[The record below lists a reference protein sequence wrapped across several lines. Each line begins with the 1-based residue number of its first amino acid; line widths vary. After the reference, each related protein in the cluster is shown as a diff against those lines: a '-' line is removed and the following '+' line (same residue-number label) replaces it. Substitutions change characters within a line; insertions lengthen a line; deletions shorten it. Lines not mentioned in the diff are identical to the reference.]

1 MSGELNSNANYP
13 SLRKIARFNPIDLED
28 EQVYSYLQDLEKSLV
43 LNKQVLSDLAYT
55 KLHEENSGNLILA
68 LIKEVECMEN
78 EYQLLLKECEDNQA
92 KALIDEQIASEYN
105 RKEQE
110 FIAESE
116 EKITDI
122 IYQNDKKGKIIG
134 DLSTK
139 IKQLEDDCQL
149 YKKSKNMI
157 VVPPSEDIIDL
168 HCQVEDLKSLL
179 AYEARRLYSLQSK
192 KEKLMESSEVLNKEV
207 EKLKVLLKNP
217 MNRKSGVE
225 HSSSNLKSDISME
238 IIQDESEESDEFNAL
253 PLTSSPIKTKSQ
265 PLFELSLNRQH
276 SISFDML
283 TLSLKDSEEDEKIL
297 MDIKEHIDAMKGE
310 IQIITEQ
317 LVRVSK
323 ENESLLENNEKLA
336 NTYLKFYNCIDVS
349 EDPQRKEFLKSK
361 NSRSNSN
368 INEEVFK
375 FIDSNQIS
383 PRFFG

>member
-1 MSGELNSNANYP
+1 
-13 SLRKIARFNPIDLED
+13 
-28 EQVYSYLQDLEKSLV
+28 
-43 LNKQVLSDLAYT
+43 
-55 KLHEENSGNLILA
+55 
-68 LIKEVECMEN
+68 
-78 EYQLLLKECEDNQA
+78 
-92 KALIDEQIASEYN
+92 
-105 RKEQE
+105 
-110 FIAESE
+110 
-116 EKITDI
+116 
-122 IYQNDKKGKIIG
+122 
-134 DLSTK
+134 
-139 IKQLEDDCQL
+139 
-149 YKKSKNMI
+149 MI